1 MNIYILYYIGNN
13 VLYTTK
19 HISEPIEP
27 IDDMLKTVWKLF
39 IHIEDEYVNFKAM
52 VILAMATSF
61 YPVSLFVCLWHF
73 SSNLIITKN

>member
-27 IDDMLKTVWKLF
+27 INF

-52 VILAMATSF
+52 DI
-61 YPVSLFVCLWHF
+61 
-73 SSNLIITKN
+73 